1 MEEHQYVKQMNVW
14 ELKKLDSSESGADSK
29 SLKLLAKEFSNPNIS
44 QLAIYNLMQLLL
56 KQYFTKVD
64 RLNIINSINW

>member
-1 MEEHQYVKQMNVW
+1 MEEHQYVEQMNVW
-14 ELKKLDSSESGADSK
+14 ELKKLDFSEAETDSK

-44 QLAIYNLMQLLL
+44 QLVIYNLMQLLL

-64 RLNIINSINW
+64 RHDIINSINW